1 VTKVELFMTKIVIS
15 IRNAC
20 RTSLQSQNAK
30 IVGLIAAGSGLIAA
44 ASAETFNFSIL
55 GDLVDAIVL
64 LIPDANTLIDQGGPL
79 VIKFC
84 IVAAVCAPFIWLYSK
99 AHGKK

>member
-1 VTKVELFMTKIVIS
+1 MAKLVMS

-20 RTSLQSQNAK
+20 RNSLQSAK
-30 IVGLIAAGSGLIAA
+30 VRTIGLVAAGSGLVAA

-55 GDLVDAIVL
+55 QDLATAIVG
-64 LIPDANTLIDQGGPL
+64 LIPSANTLIDQGGPL

-84 IVAAVCAPFIWLYSK
+84 IVAAVCAPFIWIYYK

>member
-1 VTKVELFMTKIVIS
+1 MAKLEAYGKSFRDSLKAY
-15 IRNAC
+15 RA
-20 RTSLQSQNAK
+20 RTLGIIGGTATL
-30 IVGLIAAGSGLIAA
+30 VAA

-55 GDLVDAIVL
+55 QDLATAIVG
-64 LIPDANTLIDQGGPL
+64 LIPSANTLIDEGGPL

-84 IVAAVCAPFIWLYSK
+84 IVAAVCAPFIWIYYK

>member
-1 VTKVELFMTKIVIS
+1 MAKLEAYGKAFRDSLKGHSVKIIGLVT
-15 IRNAC
+15 
-20 RTSLQSQNAK
+20 
-30 IVGLIAAGSGLIAA
+30 AGSGLVAA

-55 GDLVDAIVL
+55 SDLVTAVVG
-64 LIPDANTLIDQGGPL
+64 LIPDANILIDQGGPL

-99 AHGKK
+99 SSGKK

>member
-1 VTKVELFMTKIVIS
+1 MTDSKPVGKSFRDSLKGHAVKIIG
-15 IRNAC
+15 
-20 RTSLQSQNAK
+20 
-30 IVGLIAAGSGLIAA
+30 IVAAGSGLVAA

-55 GDLVDAIVL
+55 GDLVDAIVT

-84 IVAAVCAPFIWLYSK
+84 IVAAVCAPFIWLYSVSM
-99 AHGKK
+99 KKSH